1 MVQTF
6 SKNEYFI
13 LLEALQI
20 ARDTLLQK
28 EQSEDWEELEND
40 EKCEIQD
47 KRNLIM
53 DLLEKVDNFDAS
65 DDFNLIVVQ
74 ELKRLAEK
82 QKVFLNTTKKYAFK
96 F

>member
-20 ARDTLLQK
+20 ARDSLLQK
-28 EQSEDWEELEND
+28 EQNEDWEELEND

-65 DDFNLIVVQ
+65 DDFYLIVVQ
-74 ELKRLAEK
+74 ELKRLADK
-82 QKVFLNTTKKYAFK
+82 QKVFLRQTYNKEMCF
-96 F
+96 

>member
-82 QKVFLNTTKKYAFK
+82 QKVFLRQTYNKEICF
-96 F
+96 

>member
-82 QKVFLNTTKKYAFK
+82 QKVFLRQTYNKEMCF
-96 F
+96 

>member
-20 ARDTLLQK
+20 ARDSLLQK
-28 EQSEDWEELEND
+28 EQNEDWEELEND

-82 QKVFLNTTKKYAFK
+82 QKVFLRQTYNKEMCF
-96 F
+96 